1 MTDTGTTREIHAQ
14 SVGLT
19 YAGGGKAVLSDVN
32 FQVAGGEFVSL
43 IGPSG
48 CGKSTVLRL
57 IAGLLEPTQGR
68 LTVGK
73 RSPAAARRDSHGT
86 AFVFQEANLLP
97 WRSVTGNIRLPLELQ
112 RVPCQDHAKMIDEVL
127 RLIGFEAHDA
137 RKRPFALSGGMK
149 MRVSLARALVT
160 QPHLLLLDE
169 PFAALDDLLRQ
180 NLNEQLSRIW
190 QEQRWTGIFVTHNVT
205 EAVFLSQRV
214 LVMSRSPGRIAEE
227 IAIPWPFPRPAELRS
242 EPEFAKLSGHVSHLL
257 RTAAQ

>member
-1 MTDTGTTREIHAQ
+1 
-14 SVGLT
+14 
-19 YAGGGKAVLSDVN
+19 
-32 FQVAGGEFVSL
+32 
-43 IGPSG
+43 
-48 CGKSTVLRL
+48 
-57 IAGLLEPTQGR
+57 
-68 LTVGK
+68 
-73 RSPAAARRDSHGT
+73 
-86 AFVFQEANLLP
+86 
-97 WRSVTGNIRLPLELQ
+97 
-112 RVPCQDHAKMIDEVL
+112 MIDEVL